1 MQLIDLYK
9 KYPSKGKLHFLKIY
23 ENYFNDFKNKKINIL
38 EIGIYEGKSLMIWK
52 SYFPKANIIGIDLR
66 SYNFKIDRIFTFQGD
81 QTDNKF
87 LQKVSSKFK
96 KFDIII
102 DDGSHICSHVIKT
115 FGFLFDYLKENGLYI
130 CEDLQTTYL
139 PRYGGSR
146 IKLNKKGTSLNF
158 FKTLVD
164 SGNYEAF
171 DRPFFKKSEFNG
183 KIKFVHFF
191 QNLVIIKK
199 GLTNKLQYNN
209 NSGSKN
215 KLLDFFKKIIS
226 KFYN

>member
-1 MQLIDLYK
+1 
-9 KYPSKGKLHFLKIY
+9 
-23 ENYFNDFKNKKINIL
+23 
-38 EIGIYEGKSLMIWK
+38 
-52 SYFPKANIIGIDLR
+52 
-66 SYNFKIDRIFTFQGD
+66 
-81 QTDNKF
+81 
-87 LQKVSSKFK
+87 
-96 KFDIII
+96 
-102 DDGSHICSHVIKT
+102 
-115 FGFLFDYLKENGLYI
+115 
-130 CEDLQTTYL
+130 L

-215 KLLDFFKKIIS
+215 KLSDFFKKIIS
-226 KFYN
+226 RFYN

>member
-1 MQLIDLYK
+1 
-9 KYPSKGKLHFLKIY
+9 
-23 ENYFNDFKNKKINIL
+23 
-38 EIGIYEGKSLMIWK
+38 MIWK
-52 SYFPKANIIGIDLR
+52 SYFPKANVIGIDLK

-81 QTDNKF
+81 QTNNKF
-87 LQKVSSKFK
+87 LLKVVSKFK

-115 FGFLFDYLKENGLYI
+115 FSFLFDYLKENGLYI

-146 IKLNKKGTSLNF
+146 IKLNKKSTSLNF

-164 SGNYEAF
+164 SGNYESN
-171 DRPFFKKSEFNG
+171 DRPFYKKNRFDG
-183 KIKFVHFF
+183 KIKYAHFF

-209 NSGSKN
+209 NFVPNN
-215 KLLDFFKKIIS
+215 KLLNFFKKLIS
-226 KFYN
+226 KVYN